1 MAPVVITIRP
11 AAVTAQAAMAN
22 APNVPAAR
30 LGVRVSAATVPT
42 VRLATEAA
50 RNGPLNAGATGSD
63 PSDRTVP
70 VEAVTVTNVIRAA
83 RVGRDHPIERLE
95 VTAAAVPTMATAGTV
110 LTAEMVV
117 PRVHGARTTAGVTAA
132 GPGVLTLSGAARVA
146 IAPTESVAPRA
157 QVGATD
163 PGHVI
168 VSGANDPTVQAR
180 ATAVA
185 VSVPSAVEVVTV
197 DATAVRTAPGATGSV
212 PGATVTVSVQRARV
226 VDGTATAVSVPSV
239 VDATGS
245 APSVRSEGARVAE
258 AGSSAVEIV
267 SRDVTTA
274 AGATMRGVP
283 IVRAMATAMVDEG
296 AMIVVGGKTPCG
308 RATDAR
314 PAVTAMPVP
323 RKKS

>member
-1 MAPVVITIRP
+1 MAPAVTTTRP
-11 AAVTAQAAMAN
+11 AAVTAQAATAN

-42 VRLATEAA
+42 VRLATEVAPI
-50 RNGPLNAGATGSD
+50 GPLNAGATGSD
-63 PSDRTVP
+63 PSDRTAP
-70 VEAVTVTNVIRAA
+70 VEAVSVTNVIRAA
-83 RVGRDHPIERLE
+83 RDHPIERLG

-110 LTAEMVV
+110 LTAEVVV

-267 SRDVTTA
+267 SRDVTTE

-308 RATDAR
+308 RATDAP
-314 PAVTAMPVP
+314 PAVIAMPVP